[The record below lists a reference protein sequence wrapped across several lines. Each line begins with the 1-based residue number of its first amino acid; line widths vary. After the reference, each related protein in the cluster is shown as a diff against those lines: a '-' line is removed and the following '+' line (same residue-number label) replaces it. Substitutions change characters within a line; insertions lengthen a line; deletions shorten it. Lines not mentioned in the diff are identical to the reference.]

1 MQIFPFVVFSISI
14 NNNLIYIASISTI
27 QKHLINTKA
36 TKQKETITIVLTTKE
51 LQKECGDK

>member
-1 MQIFPFVVFSISI
+1 MQIFPFVVFPISI

-51 LQKECGDK
+51 VQKECGDK